1 MAEVNVAVQSPL
13 EQKVDNHESRIGNLE
28 IRIAINENNTANL
41 EKKLDKIDNNISKLT
56 WIVVSAV
63 ILAVLN
69 IVFKGGV

>member
-1 MAEVNVAVQSPL
+1 MNAVVQSPL

-28 IRIAINENNTANL
+28 IRVAINENNTANL

-56 WIVVSAV
+56 WIVISAV
-63 ILAVLN
+63 VLAVLN